1 MAKIKFTPTQLPKV
15 SKYARDRM
23 RFGSGYF
30 RIKKTTVEV
39 YVDDL
44 VFSDNDPRAEDL
56 DHELVDEIYNNLLEG
71 GYDEDGQLA
80 AVIANEYGTYDVID
94 HHHLI
99 AALKKLGQKKW
110 YVDVY
115 EYTGIDPEYLWVAAT
130 DFGFIINNSKNPQK
144 KTTIRSV
151 VRAAQDRIQK
161 FNYILSPGTPVD
173 AAHIALW
180 LRETKQHEVF
190 SEGKLTQ
197 ITNQI
202 LEPDKFA
209 GKKIRNLSTEEVRE
223 VIFAKSGD
231 QYGSGAL
238 RGGKYYGFV
247 VCTDNA
253 KADAPKWWNQ
263 VLNALDDG
271 YIPLIQTYSKK
282 DDPSL
287 IIKNHKNGFDRMYE
301 QFLKTTR
308 NVSKFYDQVSF
319 KELSKKE
326 FLAKLV
332 YVGIGQIH
340 GEYTESENDF
350 VNRPVA

>member
-1 MAKIKFTPTQLPKV
+1 MAKIKFTPSQLPKV
-15 SKYARDRM
+15 SKYARDRQ
-23 RFGSGYF
+23 RPSSAYF
-30 RIKKTTVEV
+30 KIKKSTVEV
-39 YVDDL
+39 NVDDL

-56 DHELVDEIYNNLLEG
+56 DWELVDEIYNNLLEG

-80 AVIANEYGTYDVID
+80 AVVANEFGTYDVID

-99 AALKKLGQKKW
+99 AALKKLKQKKW

-115 EYTGIDPEYLWVAAT
+115 EYTGIDPDYLWIAAT

-151 VRAAQDRIQK
+151 VRAAQDRIEK
-161 FNYILSPGTPVD
+161 YGYVLSPNTPVD
-173 AAHIALW
+173 DIHIKLW

-197 ITNQI
+197 IINKI
-202 LEPDKFA
+202 REPDKFA
-209 GKKIRNLSTEEVRE
+209 GKKIRNLSTDEVRE
-223 VIFAKSGD
+223 TIFKGSGD
-231 QYGSGAL
+231 QYGPGAI
-238 RGGKYYGFV
+238 RGGTHYGFV
-247 VCTDNA
+247 VCTDTA

-263 VLNALDDG
+263 VLNALDNG
-271 YIPLIQTYSKK
+271 YVPLIQTYSKK
-282 DDPSL
+282 DDPAL
-287 IIKNHKNGFDRMYE
+287 ILKNHKSGFDRMYE

-326 FLAKLV
+326 FLAKLE
-332 YVGIGQIH
+332 YVAIGQID
-340 GEYTESENDF
+340 GEYTAGDNDF
-350 VNRPVA
+350 INRIVC